1 MLSVAACRAVP
12 AGERGRRC
20 TAAQQRP
27 GRWRASGAAL
37 AAVLTK
43 ARSSPFV
50 CLFVRAAVWF
60 VCLSSLVVEFVCLR
74 WSRSDV
80 TFSTDGPAQVP

>member
-1 MLSVAACRAVP
+1 MLSIAACRACRRARAPLRCCAAAP
-12 AGERGRRC
+12 AVGGLLVR
-20 TAAQQRP
+20 
-27 GRWRASGAAL
+27 

-43 ARSSPFV
+43 CPLV
-50 CLFVRAAVWF
+50 GGCLVVRAVVWWF
-60 VCLSSLVVEFVCLR
+60 VCLSSLAVEFVCLR